1 LNICKGNQYKFS
13 TYNIELNISKLK
25 AVLLL
30 KIFKMDEIIKYF
42 PNLSDNQIEQFQKL
56 DFLYHDWN
64 EKINVISRKD
74 IDSLYTKHILHS
86 LAIAKVNKFEP
97 GTYVLDVGTGG
108 GFPGIP
114 LAILFPETRF
124 YLIDVIAKKIKVV
137 KAVAE
142 ALELKNVKAEQ
153 IRAENV
159 KGDFD
164 FIVSRAVTNMPDFVS
179 WIKTKIKKQNKHE
192 LKNGILY
199 LKGGDLTEELKDFP
213 KATEYNISDF
223 FEDEFFETKKVVHL
237 PLKFVV

>member
-1 LNICKGNQYKFS
+1 
-13 TYNIELNISKLK
+13 
-25 AVLLL
+25 
-30 KIFKMDEIIKYF
+30 MDEILKYF
-42 PNLSDNQIEQFQKL
+42 PDLTDIQIEQFQKL

-74 IDSLYTKHILHS
+74 IDALYTKHILHS
-86 LAIAKVNKFEP
+86 LGIAKIMKFEP
-97 GTYVLDVGTGG
+97 GATVLDVGTGG

-137 KAVAE
+137 QGVVD

-153 IRAENV
+153 KRAELV

-179 WIKTKIKKQNKHE
+179 WIKDKIKKQHKHA

-199 LKGGDLTEELKDFP
+199 LKGGDLAEELKDFP
-213 KATEYNISDF
+213 KATLYDLADI

-237 PLKFVV
+237 PLKFQP

>member
-1 LNICKGNQYKFS
+1 
-13 TYNIELNISKLK
+13 
-25 AVLLL
+25 
-30 KIFKMDEIIKYF
+30 MDEIQKYF
-42 PNLSDNQIEQFQKL
+42 PYLTDIQKEQFAKL

-64 EKINVISRKD
+64 AKINVISRKD
-74 IDSLYTKHILHS
+74 IDELYTKHILHS
-86 LAIAKVNKFEP
+86 LGIAKVIKFEP
-97 GTYVLDVGTGG
+97 GTFVLDVGTGG

-137 KAVAE
+137 QAVAD

-153 IRAENV
+153 MRAELV

-179 WIKTKIKKQNKHE
+179 WIKDKIKKKHKHE

-213 KATEYNISDF
+213 KATEYNLADF

-237 PLKFVV
+237 PLKFTV

>member
-1 LNICKGNQYKFS
+1 
-13 TYNIELNISKLK
+13 
-25 AVLLL
+25 
-30 KIFKMDEIIKYF
+30 MDEILKYF
-42 PNLSDNQIEQFQKL
+42 PNLTDIQKEQFEKL

-74 IDSLYTKHILHS
+74 IDALYTKHILHS
-86 LAIAKVNKFEP
+86 LGIAKIINFEP

-124 YLIDVIAKKIKVV
+124 YLIDIIAKKIKVV
-137 KAVAE
+137 QAVAE
-142 ALELKNVKAEQ
+142 GLELKNVKAEQ
-153 IRAENV
+153 MRAENV

-179 WIKTKIKKQNKHE
+179 WIKTKIKKNNKHE

-213 KATEYNISDF
+213 KATEYNLADF

-237 PLKFVV
+237 PLKFTV

>member
-1 LNICKGNQYKFS
+1 
-13 TYNIELNISKLK
+13 
-25 AVLLL
+25 
-30 KIFKMDEIIKYF
+30 MDEILKYF
-42 PNLSDNQIEQFQKL
+42 PYLTDIQKEQFEKL
-56 DFLYHDWN
+56 DLLYHDWN

-74 IDSLYTKHILHS
+74 IDALYTKHILHS
-86 LAIAKVNKFEP
+86 LGIAKIIKFEP

-124 YLIDVIAKKIKVV
+124 FLIDIIAKKIKVV
-137 KAVAE
+137 QAVVE

-153 IRAENV
+153 LRAENV

-179 WIKTKIKKQNKHE
+179 WVKTKIKKNNKHE

-213 KATEYNISDF
+213 KAKEYNLADF

-237 PLKFVV
+237 PWKFVV